1 MQPGLLR
8 PIPLWEGRPELLV
21 QVVLC
26 CPLPDELCLLPT
38 LFFCA
43 SLSDVM
49 ISTRLP
55 AVLCEAEQVAVLP
68 KVECWWVSPMGARC
82 GLGLQWGSD
91 LLSLAGVPAQVWAF
105 GGE

>member
-1 MQPGLLR
+1 MSAWCSSLGGLMQPGLLR

-49 ISTRLP
+49 ISTRLRFC
-55 AVLCEAEQVAVLP
+55 ARQSRGCAAEGGVLVDVTHGCSV
-68 KVECWWVSPMGARC
+68 WFGSPVGK
-82 GLGLQWGSD
+82 
-91 LLSLAGVPAQVWAF
+91 
-105 GGE
+105 